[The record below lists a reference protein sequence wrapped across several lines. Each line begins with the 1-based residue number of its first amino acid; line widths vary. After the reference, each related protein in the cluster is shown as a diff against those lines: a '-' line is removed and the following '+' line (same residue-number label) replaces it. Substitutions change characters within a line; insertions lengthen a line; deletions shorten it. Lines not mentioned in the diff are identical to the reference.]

1 MEHITIDFIKKY
13 LKKLKVKINK
23 IDKSYNVFIIDLSS
37 FYYDGMRRV
46 NYTIIQEYG
55 EELRICEIISKNNYR
70 LKNNDYR
77 VFYDKRYK
85 YYQEYGSN
93 KLFLDIWFKTKKQAI
108 RYEKQKVKSYIKKY
122 KEQLQK
128 EKGLLKMLISME
140 KEYDIYA
147 Y

>member
-1 MEHITIDFIKKY
+1 M
-13 LKKLKVKINK
+13 LKVGDKLYIINENCQLES
-23 IDKSYNVFIIDLSS
+23 D
-37 FYYDGMRRV
+37 
-46 NYTIIQEYG
+46 T
-55 EELRICEIISKNNYR
+55 ICEVISKNDYR

-85 YYQEYGSN
+85 YYQEYGNN
-93 KLFLDIWFKTKKQAI
+93 KLFLGIWFKTKKQAI

-140 KEYDIYA
+140 KEHDIYA